1 MSNKE
6 LNGNN
11 ANAML
16 AAGWIS
22 VKDRLPDGG
31 KYVKVLTYTEWGEG
45 IEYWKGTHFESEYPV
60 KEATVTHWMELPS
73 PPACS

>member
-11 ANAML
+11 ENAML

-31 KYVKVLTYTEWGEG
+31 EYVKLLTYTEWGEG
-45 IEYWKGTHFESEYPV
+45 IEYWKSSYWESEYPV
-60 KEATVTHWMELPS
+60 KEATVTHWKELPS
-73 PPACS
+73 EPA